1 MAKRFVYC
9 ALSEWPY
16 VELISVEFQY
26 FNGFSLAQKQ
36 RCIDS
41 LHAGFLSEYPGMRV
55 LEVSSKGRNPLGN
68 DLSAFNLMIN
78 VLGKCYSVECAFQ
91 GSKVFE
97 QGGPCVDLLDV
108 GSRSAKKDVRLRE
121 SGRVVGFNCDGVDY
135 PTEPKDL
142 FYCWL
147 YANALSQNGKLF
159 EEACEYD
166 AFTDIEF
173 NPAKQINCQAKAL
186 AAAVGLYRAA
196 IFGQA
201 LESITAFREL
211 VYEDDAIRED

>member
-9 ALSEWPY
+9 AVPQRPF
-16 VELISVEFQY
+16 VEPAPVEFQY

-41 LHAGFLSEYPGMRV
+41 LHESFLCDRPGTRI

-68 DLSAFNLMIN
+68 ALSAFNLTVEASGRVI
-78 VLGKCYSVECAFQ
+78 SVECAFQ

-97 QGGPCVDLLDV
+97 LGGPYADLLDV
-108 GSRSAKKDVRLRE
+108 SSREAKKDPRLHE
-121 SGRVVGFNCDGVDY
+121 SGRVVGFSLGGVDH

-147 YANALSQNGKLF
+147 YTNALGQNVDLLD
-159 EEACEYD
+159 EACKFD

-186 AAAVGLYRAA
+186 AAAVGLRRA
-196 IFGQA
+196 GKLEQA
-201 LESITAFREL
+201 LESVTAFQSLLYGDEI
-211 VYEDDAIRED
+211 V

>member
-1 MAKRFVYC
+1 MARRFVYR
-9 ALSEWPY
+9 ALTEWPF
-16 VELISVEFQY
+16 VESVPVEFQY

-41 LHAGFLSEYPGMRV
+41 LHSSYLSAFPDSHI

-68 DLSAFNLMIN
+68 ALSAFNLT
-78 VLGKCYSVECAFQ
+78 LETPGRTRSVECAFQ

-97 QGGPCVDLLDV
+97 HGGPYVDLLDV
-108 GSRSAKKDVRLRE
+108 DSRTAKKDVRLRE
-121 SGRVVGFNCDGVDY
+121 SGRVIGFSCDGVDY

-147 YANALSQNGKLF
+147 YTNALSQNRGLL
-159 EEACEYD
+159 EETCAFD
-166 AFTDIEF
+166 SFTDIEF

-186 AAAVGLYRAA
+186 AAAVGLHQSGRLEE
-196 IFGQA
+196 A
-201 LESITAFREL
+201 LESVGSYQGL
-211 VYEDDAIRED
+211 VYGSDMP